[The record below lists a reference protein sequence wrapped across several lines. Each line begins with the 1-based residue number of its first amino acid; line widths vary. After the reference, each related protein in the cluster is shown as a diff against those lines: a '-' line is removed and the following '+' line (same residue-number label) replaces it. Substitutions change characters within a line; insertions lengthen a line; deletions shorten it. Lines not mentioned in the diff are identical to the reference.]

1 MDFQVGK
8 KYALVMDTNCVPTYN
23 ATYDELTLTGIL
35 SYEEAVKQDDIVTKY
50 NAISARKNFNI
61 SLKLMTFLKFKT
73 KAGNNIIISKEY
85 ISNSTELTTLD
96 LAITITSIN
105 SNDVTIIR
113 NALEDLGYLD
123 AKYDKKNL

>member
-8 KYALVMDTNCVPTYN
+8 KYALTMDTNCVPTYN

-61 SLKLMTFLKFKT
+61 NLKLMTFLKFKT
-73 KAGNNIIISKEY
+73 KSNTNIIISKEY
-85 ISNSTELTTLD
+85 IASSTELTTID
-96 LAITITSIN
+96 LTITITSIN
-105 SNDVTIIR
+105 SNDITIIR
-113 NALEDLGYLD
+113 NALENLGYLD
-123 AKYDKKNL
+123 ASYNQKNL